1 MHQRSVGIACRLEWL
16 ESGPEC
22 ASGPAISF
30 LNSYLPSQAC
40 ARAVPKSRTT
50 HKKRDLFCFMF
61 RSFVNVGHKVRKV
74 NPGFGGIVS
83 FAKGGSYLDTITL
96 GIWQQ

>member
-16 ESGPEC
+16 ESGP
-22 ASGPAISF
+22 
-30 LNSYLPSQAC
+30 AC
-40 ARAVPKSRTT
+40 ARAVPKSRTS

-74 NPGFGGIVS
+74 DQGFGGIVS